1 MSTLAKTMPPLE
13 SKNADMTIILPIN
26 TLATL
31 NTQLRAVL
39 LQTIRP
45 QSIWLVCPSALRS
58 ALESSSVLKNS
69 DIKVRVLAVD
79 NAGNC
84 PRGSAARMPDLHFLG
99 DSYRHCQ
106 PPTP

>member
-1 MSTLAKTMPPLE
+1 MSAFLLSKGGMVLARV
-13 SKNADMTIILPIN
+13 DMTIILPIN

-31 NTQLRAVL
+31 NTQLQAILADR
-39 LQTIRP
+39 
-45 QSIWLVCPSALRS
+45 SAPIHLARLS
-58 ALESSSVLKNS
+58 FRTPTALESSSVLKNS

-84 PRGSAARMPDLHFLG
+84 PRGSAGQASWLHFLG